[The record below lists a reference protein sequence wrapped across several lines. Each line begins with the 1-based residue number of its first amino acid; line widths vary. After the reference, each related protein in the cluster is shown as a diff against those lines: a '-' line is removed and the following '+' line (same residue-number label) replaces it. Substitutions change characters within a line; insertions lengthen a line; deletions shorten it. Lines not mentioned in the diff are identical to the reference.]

1 MSAQNKTW
9 YAVTN
14 KTADSADVEI
24 YDEIGGWGVSASEFI
39 KGLKGLE
46 GKHINLRINSPGG
59 SIIDGQAIIAA
70 LSRHKAGFTAW
81 VEGLAASMA
90 SVIACAADQCFMAEG
105 SMMMVHRASTVS
117 IGDAETLRKDASLLE
132 KFEKGLLNIYAAKTG
147 MDLPDIEKMLAE
159 ETWMDATEAVA
170 FGFADGITENSAAM
184 ACVSKDQLRARFD
197 KFAKG
202 MAEPIEPKADEPVV
216 ETPVVEAP
224 VVEPT
229 VEAPVVEVEPEA
241 PVEPTALAKNI
252 SALVIENKALKAE
265 RDSLKAERDS
275 IAASLEMAQAAI
287 GVLPA
292 RVEPILKPSPEAE
305 SNILQKWDAI
315 TDPAEKDQFYKKH
328 RNEILSAFKR

>member
-70 LSRHKAGFTAW
+70 LGRHKAGFTAW

-90 SVIACAADQCFMAEG
+90 SVIACAADQCFMSEG

-147 MDLPDIEKMLAE
+147 MDIPDIEKMLAE

-202 MAEPIEPKADEPVV
+202 MAESIEPKADEPVV
-216 ETPVVEAP
+216 ETPVLEAPPVETP
-224 VVEPT
+224 VVEPI
-229 VEAPVVEVEPEA
+229 VETPVVESEPA
-241 PVEPTALAKNI
+241 VPADPTALAKDI
-252 SALVIENKALKAE
+252 SAIVIENKALKAE
-265 RDSLKAERDS
+265 VAS
-275 IAASLEMAQAAI
+275 IRAALEMAQAAI

-292 RVEPILKPSPEAE
+292 RVEPILKPSPEAAA
-305 SNILQKWDAI
+305 NVLDKWDAI
-315 TDPAEKDQFYKKH
+315 TDPADKDQFYKKH